1 MTDKKIAAQIYNKGN
16 TGTPQ
21 SGGDLLLTDY
31 EALYSNDRKDIL
43 LSDDEV
49 DEFKKDNLIY
59 LTYRDLKE
67 RGLVVKSGEEGLR
80 LYDRNTST
88 KTAASAVVHSYY
100 FHDSIDFTK
109 VIKELETGL
118 ERRTQIGIVDNEGD
132 VVYYIANLVEW
143 PKTKLKDDLVN
154 INKDPKMKMLVDLGY
169 QIHSG
174 LKFGTHY
181 RVYNYE
187 SEHAPWL
194 IHITQK
200 NHNWLDIAR
209 MIRVGHGVNKIIV
222 LAYLL
227 LVKRVSIQIQFLL
240 MALW

>member
-143 PKTKLKDDLVN
+143 PKTKLKDNFVN

-194 IHITQK
+194 IHITEK

-222 LAYLL
+222 LAYEKYWISL
-227 LVKRVSIQIQFLL
+227 K
-240 MALW
+240 WTKP

>member
-109 VIKELETGL
+109 VIKELENGL

-143 PKTKLKDDLVN
+143 PKTKLKDDHVN

-194 IHITQK
+194 IHITQE

-222 LAYLL
+222 LAYEKYWISL
-227 LVKRVSIQIQFLL
+227 K
-240 MALW
+240 WTKP

>member
-88 KTAASAVVHSYY
+88 KAAASAVVHSYY

-194 IHITQK
+194 IHITEK

-222 LAYLL
+222 LAYEKYWISL
-227 LVKRVSIQIQFLL
+227 K
-240 MALW
+240 WTKP

>member
-1 MTDKKIAAQIYNKGN
+1 MAAQIYNKGN

-21 SGGDLLLTDY
+21 SGGNLLLTSY
-31 EALYSNDRKDIL
+31 EALYSNFRKDIML
-43 LSDDEV
+43 T
-49 DEFKKDNLIY
+49 DNDVKELEGDKLDY
-59 LTYRDLKE
+59 YTYRDLKE
-67 RGLVVKSGEEGLR
+67 RGLVVKSDEKGLR
-80 LYDRNTST
+80 LYDRNIST
-88 KTAASAVVHSYY
+88 KGAASAIVYTY
-100 FHDSIDFTK
+100 NFQDKIDFNK
-109 VIKELETGL
+109 VIRELEENF

-132 VVYYIANLVEW
+132 VVYYIANLVRW
-143 PKTKLKDDLVN
+143 PKTKLKDNVEN
-154 INKDPKMKMLVDLGY
+154 INEDPKMKELVDLGY

-200 NHNWLDIAR
+200 SHNWLDIAR

-222 LAYLL
+222 LAYEKYWISL
-227 LVKRVSIQIQFLL
+227 K
-240 MALW
+240 WTKP

>member
-49 DEFKKDNLIY
+49 EEFKKDNLIY

-88 KTAASAVVHSYY
+88 KAAASAVVHSYY

-109 VIKELETGL
+109 VIKELENGL

-194 IHITQK
+194 IHITEK

-222 LAYLL
+222 LAYEKYWISL
-227 LVKRVSIQIQFLL
+227 K
-240 MALW
+240 WTKP

>member
-1 MTDKKIAAQIYNKGN
+1 M
-16 TGTPQ
+16 
-21 SGGDLLLTDY
+21 LLTDY
-31 EALYSNDRKDIL
+31 EALYSNDRNDIL
-43 LSDDEV
+43 LSEKEV
-49 DEFKKDNLIY
+49 NELKKDNLTY

-67 RGLVVKSGEEGLR
+67 RGLVVKSDEEGLR
-80 LYDRNTST
+80 LYDRNIST
-88 KTAASAVVHSYY
+88 KTAASAIVHSYY
-100 FHDSIDFTK
+100 FHDSINFTR

-118 ERRTQIGIVDNEGD
+118 DRRAQIGIVDNEGD
-132 VVYYIANLVEW
+132 VVYYIANLVKW
-143 PKTKLKDDLVN
+143 PKTKLKDNLVN
-154 INKDPKMKMLVDLGY
+154 INDDPKMKELVDLGY

-194 IHITQK
+194 IHITEK

-222 LAYLL
+222 LAYEKNWISL
-227 LVKRVSIQIQFLL
+227 K
-240 MALW
+240 WTKP

>member
-1 MTDKKIAAQIYNKGN
+1 M
-16 TGTPQ
+16 
-21 SGGDLLLTDY
+21 LLTDY
-31 EALYSNDRKDIL
+31 EALYSNDRNDIL
-43 LSDDEV
+43 LSEKEV
-49 DEFKKDNLIY
+49 NELKKDNLTY

-67 RGLVVKSGEEGLR
+67 RGLVVKSDKEGLR
-80 LYDRNTST
+80 LYDRNIST
-88 KTAASAVVHSYY
+88 KTAASAIVHSYY
-100 FHDSIDFTK
+100 FHDSINFTR

-118 ERRTQIGIVDNEGD
+118 DRRAQIGIVDNEGD
-132 VVYYIANLVEW
+132 VVYYIANLVKW
-143 PKTKLKDDLVN
+143 PKTKLKDNLVN
-154 INKDPKMKMLVDLGY
+154 INDDPKMKELVDLGY

-194 IHITQK
+194 IHITEK

-222 LAYLL
+222 LAYEKYWISL
-227 LVKRVSIQIQFLL
+227 K
-240 MALW
+240 WTKP

>member
-143 PKTKLKDDLVN
+143 PKTKLKDDHVN

-194 IHITQK
+194 IHITEK

-222 LAYLL
+222 LAYEKNWISL
-227 LVKRVSIQIQFLL
+227 K
-240 MALW
+240 WTKP

>member
-1 MTDKKIAAQIYNKGN
+1 MLTKQEIEELGRDK
-16 TGTPQ
+16 
-21 SGGDLLLTDY
+21 LDY
-31 EALYSNDRKDIL
+31 YA
-43 LSDDEV
+43 
-49 DEFKKDNLIY
+49 
-59 LTYRDLKE
+59 YRDLKE
-67 RGLVVKSGEEGLR
+67 RGLVVKSDEKGLR

-88 KTAASAVVHSYY
+88 KASASAIVFIY
-100 FHDSIDFTK
+100 DFQENINFSK
-109 VIKELETGL
+109 VINELKAGI
-118 ERRTQIGIVDNEGD
+118 ERRAQVGIVDNEGD

-143 PKTKLKDDLVN
+143 PKTKLKNSVEN
-154 INKDPKMKMLVDLGY
+154 INEDPKMKELVDLGY
-169 QIHSG
+169 QVQSG

-222 LAYLL
+222 LSYEKYWISL
-227 LVKRVSIQIQFLL
+227 K
-240 MALW
+240 WTKP

>member
-1 MTDKKIAAQIYNKGN
+1 M
-16 TGTPQ
+16 
-21 SGGDLLLTDY
+21 LLPDY
-31 EALYSNDRKDIL
+31 EALYSNDRHDIL
-43 LSDDEV
+43 LSEKEV
-49 DEFKKDNLIY
+49 NELKKDNLTY

-67 RGLVVKSGEEGLR
+67 RGLVVKSDEEGLR
-80 LYDRNTST
+80 LYDRNIST
-88 KTAASAVVHSYY
+88 KTAASAIVHSYY
-100 FHDSIDFTK
+100 FHDSINFTR

-118 ERRTQIGIVDNEGD
+118 DRRAQIGIVDNEGD
-132 VVYYIANLVEW
+132 VVYYIANLVKW
-143 PKTKLKDDLVN
+143 PKTKLKDNLVN
-154 INKDPKMKMLVDLGY
+154 INDDPKMKELVDLGY

-194 IHITQK
+194 IHITEK

-222 LAYLL
+222 LAYEKYWISL
-227 LVKRVSIQIQFLL
+227 K
-240 MALW
+240 WTKP

>member
-1 MTDKKIAAQIYNKGN
+1 MLTKQEIEELGRDK
-16 TGTPQ
+16 
-21 SGGDLLLTDY
+21 LDY
-31 EALYSNDRKDIL
+31 Y
-43 LSDDEV
+43 
-49 DEFKKDNLIY
+49 
-59 LTYRDLKE
+59 TYRDLKE
-67 RGLVVKSGEEGLR
+67 RGLVVKSDEKGLR

-88 KTAASAVVHSYY
+88 KASASAIVFTY
-100 FHDSIDFTK
+100 DFQENINFSK
-109 VIKELETGL
+109 VINELKAGI
-118 ERRTQIGIVDNEGD
+118 ERRTQVGIVDNEGD

-143 PKTKLKDDLVN
+143 PKTKLKNSVENVN
-154 INKDPKMKMLVDLGY
+154 EDPKMKELVDLGY
-169 QIHSG
+169 QVQSG

-222 LAYLL
+222 LSYEKYWISL
-227 LVKRVSIQIQFLL
+227 K
-240 MALW
+240 WTKP

>member
-1 MTDKKIAAQIYNKGN
+1 
-16 TGTPQ
+16 
-21 SGGDLLLTDY
+21 
-31 EALYSNDRKDIL
+31 LYSNDRKDIL
-43 LSDDEV
+43 LSDNEV
-49 DEFKKDNLIY
+49 DEFKKDNLVY
-59 LTYRDLKE
+59 QTYRDLKE

-88 KTAASAVVHSYY
+88 KAAASAVVHSYY

-132 VVYYIANLVEW
+132 VVYYIANLVDW

-181 RVYNYE
+181 RVYDYE

-194 IHITQK
+194 IHITEK

-222 LAYLL
+222 LAYEKYWISL
-227 LVKRVSIQIQFLL
+227 K
-240 MALW
+240 WTKP

>member
-109 VIKELETGL
+109 VIKELENGL

-143 PKTKLKDDLVN
+143 PKTKLKDNFVN

-194 IHITQK
+194 IHITEK

-222 LAYLL
+222 LAYEKYWISL
-227 LVKRVSIQIQFLL
+227 K
-240 MALW
+240 WTKP

>member
-43 LSDDEV
+43 LSDNEV

-59 LTYRDLKE
+59 QTYRDLKE

-88 KTAASAVVHSYY
+88 KAAASAVVHSYY

-109 VIKELETGL
+109 VIKELENGL

-143 PKTKLKDDLVN
+143 PKTKLKDNFVN

-194 IHITQK
+194 IHITEK

-222 LAYLL
+222 LAYEKYWISL
-227 LVKRVSIQIQFLL
+227 K
-240 MALW
+240 WTKP

>member
-49 DEFKKDNLIY
+49 AEFKKDNLIY

-109 VIKELETGL
+109 VIKELENGL

-194 IHITQK
+194 IHITEK

-222 LAYLL
+222 LAYEKNWISL
-227 LVKRVSIQIQFLL
+227 K
-240 MALW
+240 WTKP

>member
-194 IHITQK
+194 IHITEK

-222 LAYLL
+222 LAYEKYWISL
-227 LVKRVSIQIQFLL
+227 K
-240 MALW
+240 WTKP

>member
-43 LSDDEV
+43 LSHNEV

-59 LTYRDLKE
+59 QTYRDLKE

-88 KTAASAVVHSYY
+88 KAAASAVVHSYY

-109 VIKELETGL
+109 VIKELENGL

-132 VVYYIANLVEW
+132 LVYYIANLVEW
-143 PKTKLKDDLVN
+143 PKTKLKDNFVN

-194 IHITQK
+194 IHITEK

-222 LAYLL
+222 LAYEKYWISL
-227 LVKRVSIQIQFLL
+227 K
-240 MALW
+240 WTKP

>member
-1 MTDKKIAAQIYNKGN
+1 
-16 TGTPQ
+16 
-21 SGGDLLLTDY
+21 
-31 EALYSNDRKDIL
+31 
-43 LSDDEV
+43 
-49 DEFKKDNLIY
+49 
-59 LTYRDLKE
+59 LKE
-67 RGLVVKSGEEGLR
+67 RGLVVKSDEKGLR
-80 LYDRNTST
+80 LFDRNTST
-88 KTAASAVVHSYY
+88 KAAASAIVYSY
-100 FHDSIDFTK
+100 FFQENINFDK
-109 VIKELETGL
+109 VIKELERGS

-132 VVYYIANLVEW
+132 VVYYIADLINW
-143 PKTKLKDDLVN
+143 PKTRLKEGSEN
-154 INKDPKMKMLVDLGY
+154 INHDPKMKELVDKEY

-222 LAYLL
+222 LAYEDYWISL
-227 LVKRVSIQIQFLL
+227 K
-240 MALW
+240 WTKP

>member
-1 MTDKKIAAQIYNKGN
+1 M
-16 TGTPQ
+16 
-21 SGGDLLLTDY
+21 LLTDY
-31 EALYSNDRKDIL
+31 EALYSNDRNDIL
-43 LSDDEV
+43 LSEKEV
-49 DEFKKDNLIY
+49 NELKKDNLTY

-67 RGLVVKSGEEGLR
+67 RGLVVKSDEEGLR
-80 LYDRNTST
+80 LYDRNIST
-88 KTAASAVVHSYY
+88 KTAASAIVHSYY
-100 FHDSIDFTK
+100 FHDCINFTR

-118 ERRTQIGIVDNEGD
+118 DRRAQIGIVDNEGD
-132 VVYYIANLVEW
+132 VVYYIANLVKW
-143 PKTKLKDDLVN
+143 PKTKLKDNLVN
-154 INKDPKMKMLVDLGY
+154 INDDPKMKELVDLGY

-194 IHITQK
+194 IHITEK

-222 LAYLL
+222 LAYEKYWISL
-227 LVKRVSIQIQFLL
+227 K
-240 MALW
+240 WTKP

>member
-1 MTDKKIAAQIYNKGN
+1 MLTKQEIEELGRDK
-16 TGTPQ
+16 
-21 SGGDLLLTDY
+21 LDY
-31 EALYSNDRKDIL
+31 Y
-43 LSDDEV
+43 
-49 DEFKKDNLIY
+49 
-59 LTYRDLKE
+59 TYRDLKE
-67 RGLVVKSGEEGLR
+67 RGLVVKSDEKGLR

-88 KTAASAVVHSYY
+88 KASASAIVFTY
-100 FHDSIDFTK
+100 DFQENINFSK
-109 VIKELETGL
+109 VINELKAGI

-143 PKTKLKDDLVN
+143 PKTKLKKSVEN
-154 INKDPKMKMLVDLGY
+154 INEDPKMKELVDLGY
-169 QIHSG
+169 QVQSG

-209 MIRVGHGVNKIIV
+209 MIRVGHGVNKVIV
-222 LAYLL
+222 LSYEKYWISL
-227 LVKRVSIQIQFLL
+227 K
-240 MALW
+240 WTKP

>member
-1 MTDKKIAAQIYNKGN
+1 M
-16 TGTPQ
+16 
-21 SGGDLLLTDY
+21 LLTDY
-31 EALYSNDRKDIL
+31 EALYSNDRNDIL
-43 LSDDEV
+43 LSEKEV
-49 DEFKKDNLIY
+49 NELKKDNLTY

-67 RGLVVKSGEEGLR
+67 RGLVVKSDEEGLR
-80 LYDRNTST
+80 LYDRNIST
-88 KTAASAVVHSYY
+88 KTAASAIVHSYY
-100 FHDSIDFTK
+100 FHDCINFTR

-118 ERRTQIGIVDNEGD
+118 DRRAQIGIVDNEGD
-132 VVYYIANLVEW
+132 VVYYIANLVKW
-143 PKTKLKDDLVN
+143 PKTKLKDNLVN
-154 INKDPKMKMLVDLGY
+154 INDDPKMKELVDLGY

-194 IHITQK
+194 IHITEK

-222 LAYLL
+222 LAYEKNWISL
-227 LVKRVSIQIQFLL
+227 K
-240 MALW
+240 WTKP

>member
-49 DEFKKDNLIY
+49 EEFKKDNLIY

-194 IHITQK
+194 IHITEK

-222 LAYLL
+222 LAYEKYWISL
-227 LVKRVSIQIQFLL
+227 K
-240 MALW
+240 WTKP